1 VILCADF
8 ICTGEREKTKNH
20 QKPPK
25 KKIEKRRKKEVY
37 ILIFSGYT
45 IAFASII
52 IIEPP
57 LNFFLCVE
65 ETLN

>member
-1 VILCADF
+1 MY
-8 ICTGEREKTKNH
+8 RKKRKN

-25 KKIEKRRKKEVY
+25 TTQKKIEKRRKKEVY